1 MARQNGMDA
10 TQQLDFYMFLDADDM
25 FYPRAVEI
33 LYHEIQAGDYD
44 VIASDIMHEV
54 RNGISNIMPVDS
66 TPCTWCFTAGTP
78 ILTETGYRPIEEL
91 KIGDL
96 VYTKDGSL
104 QPIEAVMSHK
114 ASNIVQT
121 KVSGAL
127 SVTCTDDHKF
137 YTYKGKELTAV
148 ALKDA
153 RIDTQFALA
162 TLPKGRKIHVDPAL
176 AYIIGRYVGD
186 GWKTARKANLK
197 SGPKEYYSYFLCSS
211 VEEREYLHQ
220 KLVDAG
226 IHFGYHMR
234 KDRPHPEYTL
244 HKCNTE
250 LIKYIDDCGRRATD
264 KHFPTEFL
272 KWDDESLQALFEG
285 YFESDGCT
293 VRVEGREPQHKIIT
307 VSPRLAQE
315 TALLLRTFGHQP
327 TYGIKRLKGT
337 KQTIMGNVCNRNDEY
352 TVYWTDKPVQR
363 YVHNDGDICYTMAM
377 ETTPAADDIVY
388 NITVANNHSYI
399 AGDFIVS
406 NCHGKIYRAAY
417 LRNNDIRFL
426 PEFRLNE
433 DAYFNL
439 VAFNCGKSGM
449 VKEPMYLW
457 RDNPNSL
464 TRKISNREFY
474 RQTYAQY
481 ILTQIKGLK
490 KMYAI
495 KGELPFGSACGT
507 IVNIYKMMMRE
518 VYEDGQDKSYMEDLL
533 SLRTFKPVQDLI
545 DNGEFWTT
553 VIGMLPAA
561 ERTENSIFFYTQ
573 RFVDWVNEYL
583 RPEGDQIVSLEGTE
597 ASDANSNS

>member
-10 TQQLDFYMFLDADDM
+10 TPQLDFYMFLDADDM

-33 LYHEIQAGDYD
+33 LYHEIQVGDYD

-66 TPCTWCFTAGTP
+66 TPCTWC
-78 ILTETGYRPIEEL
+78 
-91 KIGDL
+91 
-96 VYTKDGSL
+96 
-104 QPIEAVMSHK
+104 
-114 ASNIVQT
+114 
-121 KVSGAL
+121 
-127 SVTCTDDHKF
+127 
-137 YTYKGKELTAV
+137 
-148 ALKDA
+148 
-153 RIDTQFALA
+153 
-162 TLPKGRKIHVDPAL
+162 
-176 AYIIGRYVGD
+176 
-186 GWKTARKANLK
+186 
-197 SGPKEYYSYFLCSS
+197 
-211 VEEREYLHQ
+211 
-220 KLVDAG
+220 
-226 IHFGYHMR
+226 
-234 KDRPHPEYTL
+234 
-244 HKCNTE
+244 
-250 LIKYIDDCGRRATD
+250 
-264 KHFPTEFL
+264 
-272 KWDDESLQALFEG
+272 
-285 YFESDGCT
+285 
-293 VRVEGREPQHKIIT
+293 
-307 VSPRLAQE
+307 
-315 TALLLRTFGHQP
+315 
-327 TYGIKRLKGT
+327 
-337 KQTIMGNVCNRNDEY
+337 
-352 TVYWTDKPVQR
+352 
-363 YVHNDGDICYTMAM
+363 
-377 ETTPAADDIVY
+377 
-388 NITVANNHSYI
+388 
-399 AGDFIVS
+399 
-406 NCHGKIYRAAY
+406 HGKVYRAAY

-490 KMYAI
+490 KMHAI

-533 SLRTFKPVQDLI
+533 SLRTFQPVQDLI

-583 RPEGDQIVSLEGTE
+583 RTEGNKVVSLESTQTSAPVTTPVREGQLN
-597 ASDANSNS
+597 ADSGR